1 LPILHRSIQ
10 AVNARQLAILA
21 PTATRSCRASA
32 SADHRAWPQGALP
45 LYNAGMYII
54 VIGWLYVTVLMALT
68 ESSVVAGILSLTF
81 YGLLPTA
88 LLIWLFGGPTR
99 RRAARM
105 ARQANE
111 TNAAN
116 AANGFRETKQ
126 PHDR

>member
-1 LPILHRSIQ
+1 MLEDSPASLPRQRDPAEQ
-10 AVNARQLAILA
+10 AVP
-21 PTATRSCRASA
+21 PTTGH
-32 SADHRAWPQGALP
+32 DPQGALA
-45 LYNAGMYII
+45 LYNADMYII

-88 LLIWLFGGPTR
+88 LLVWLFGGPTR

-105 ARQANE
+105 AREANDE
-111 TNAAN
+111 
-116 AANGFRETKQ
+116 ANGFGETKQ

>member
-1 LPILHRSIQ
+1 MLDNWPSSLPRRRDPAEQ
-10 AVNARQLAILA
+10 APP
-21 PTATRSCRASA
+21 PTTG
-32 SADHRAWPQGALP
+32 HGPQGALP

-68 ESSVVAGILSLTF
+68 ESSVIAGILSLTF

-88 LLIWLFGGPTR
+88 LLVWLFGGPTR

-116 AANGFRETKQ
+116 EANGFGETKQ